1 MSEFPRRL
9 LVEIIAGE
17 VLDKLNKVGLRL
29 DVVVRLDVDELGVE
43 PPNQEIVDLRADL
56 LGQKFKRLVA
66 SDQHNCSI

>member
-9 LVEIIAGE
+9 LVEILDGE

-56 LGQKFKRLVA
+56 
-66 SDQHNCSI
+66 